1 MPKAAILAKFIS
13 IKPGLMTI
21 NEPTKPV
28 ITAAHLLKPT
38 TSFNKIGDSAVTIN
52 GAIKAKVKA
61 LAKEMTEIE

>member
-38 TSFNKIGDSAVTIN
+38 TSFNKIGESAVTIN
-52 GAIKAKVKA
+52 AAIKAKVRA
-61 LAKEMTEIE
+61 LANGIIDIE